1 MVLSH
6 YLMSIKLLKKP
17 KPFEK
22 DEFVGI
28 AIPTIVKDKV
38 SVADKQFEPFF
49 AAMNELN
56 ATIYIHPTGC
66 GAQSPLVND
75 YQLEWVIGAP
85 LESTFITLQLI
96 KMKFRKNI
104 QILNSIFHI

>member
-1 MVLSH
+1 
-6 YLMSIKLLKKP
+6 
-17 KPFEK
+17 
-22 DEFVGI
+22 
-28 AIPTIVKDKV
+28 
-38 SVADKQFEPFF
+38 
-49 AAMNELN
+49 MNELN

-96 KMKFRKNI
+96 KMKFRKI
-104 QILNSIFHI
+104 SKY